1 MVTSLKERI
10 IQAVDG
16 LSEEQQ
22 EKLLRWIQILRK
34 ERIKPPTG
42 KLGLKSP
49 FRREELYEDV
59 LPHRL

>member
-1 MVTSLKERI
+1 MVMSLKERI

-22 EKLLRWIQILRK
+22 EKLLQWIQSLQK

-42 KLGLKSP
+42 KLGLKRP
-49 FRREELYEDV
+49 FQREELYEDA
-59 LPHRL
+59 LSHRL

>member
-1 MVTSLKERI
+1 MVTSLKDRI
-10 IQAVDG
+10 IRAVDA

-34 ERIKPPTG
+34 ERIRPPTG
-42 KLGLKSP
+42 KLGLKGS
-49 FRREELYEDV
+49 FQREEFYEDV